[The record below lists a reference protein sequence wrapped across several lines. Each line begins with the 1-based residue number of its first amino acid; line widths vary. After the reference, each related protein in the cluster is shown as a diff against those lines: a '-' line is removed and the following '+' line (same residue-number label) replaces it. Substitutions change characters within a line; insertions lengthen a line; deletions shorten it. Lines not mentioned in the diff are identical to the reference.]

1 MLLNLPPRKEYTL
14 SQALEYLKN
23 FHNETRINKEYLIY
37 QAQQGRLKTVI
48 SLKGGRDFYTPTK
61 DYRSTLEVISNHTLV
76 DKKYFLING
85 ETKIIATDISL
96 KSTRELNREFDFYE
110 MENNYLYIY
119 FNTSK
124 LKTMPKYPN
133 ENLIMGKKGG
143 GEIRKI
149 DNIQE
154 FCFFGYFV
162 LDPSEYEGNSVDIVQ
177 QGFICKKIYNEFEI
191 TERSET
197 YFSFL
202 LSYVNDGYSS
212 FDGDFII
219 NLDDI
224 LILHEDLLE
233 FIGIDKRDN
242 NEDHILEIE
251 KLKKE
256 LEEKDKKIVELQTA
270 LEGKNF
276 PIFLNQFM
284 ENDRLALAIQA
295 RKDYWANYDPNLNNA
310 PKAESTAREIKE
322 KYVLSKKQAEAIE
335 IIACPINRN

>member
-1 MLLNLPPRKEYTL
+1 
-14 SQALEYLKN
+14 
-23 FHNETRINKEYLIY
+23 
-37 QAQQGRLKTVI
+37 
-48 SLKGGRDFYTPTK
+48 
-61 DYRSTLEVISNHTLV
+61 
-76 DKKYFLING
+76 
-85 ETKIIATDISL
+85 
-96 KSTRELNREFDFYE
+96 
-110 MENNYLYIY
+110 
-119 FNTSK
+119 
-124 LKTMPKYPN
+124 MPKYPN
-133 ENLIMGKKGG
+133 ESLIMSKKGN

-149 DNIQE
+149 NNIQD

-202 LSYVNDGYSS
+202 LSYVNDGYSY
-212 FDGDFII
+212 FDEDFII

-256 LEEKDKKIVELQTA
+256 LEEKDKKIAELQTA
-270 LEGKNF
+270 LGDKNV
-276 PIFLNQFM
+276 PVLLGAYRSDDPLKI
-284 ENDRLALAIQA
+284 AIEV
-295 RKDYWANYDPNLNNA
+295 RNKYWASYPDNVKSNTQIRDYIIRDYSVTKTFA
-310 PKAESTAREIKE
+310 TEIE
-322 KYVLSKKQAEAIE
+322 K
-335 IIACPINRN
+335 IACPIDRKKN

>member
-61 DYRSTLEVISNHTLV
+61 DCRSTLEVISNHTLV

-110 MENNYLYIY
+110 MENNYLGIY
-119 FNTSK
+119 FKTSK
-124 LKTMPKYPN
+124 LKSMPKYPN
-133 ENLIMGKKGG
+133 ENLIMSKKGG

-154 FCFFGYFV
+154 FCFFGYFII
-162 LDPSEYEGNSVDIVQ
+162 DPSEYEGNSVDIVQ

-191 TERSET
+191 TERSEI

-202 LSYVNDGYSS
+202 LSYMNDGYSS
-212 FDGDFII
+212 FYEDFII

-233 FIGIDKRDN
+233 FIGMDKRDN

-251 KLKKE
+251 NLKKE
-256 LEEKDKKIVELQTA
+256 LEEKDKKIAELQTA
-270 LEGKNF
+270 LDDKNI
-276 PIFLNQFM
+276 PILLGAHRS
-284 ENDRLALAIQA
+284 DDPLKIAIEV
-295 RKDYWANYDPNLNNA
+295 RNKYWANYPDNVKSNTQIRDYIIKDYRITKTLA
-310 PKAESTAREIKE
+310 TEIE
-322 KYVLSKKQAEAIE
+322 K
-335 IIACPINRN
+335 IACPIDRKKN